1 MDKFVIE
8 GPNSLKGEVTVSG
21 SKNASLPMMA
31 AAILTTEDV
40 ILHNVPDLK
49 DIATMCK
56 LLVELGCRC
65 KREDKTIV
73 INCSNLD
80 SNKAPYELVK
90 TMRASI
96 LVLGPL
102 MARLHNA
109 EVSLP
114 GGCAIGVRPVNFH
127 IDGLRAL
134 SADVKIEN
142 GYIVSTA
149 KKLKGGSIYFDI
161 PSVTG
166 TENLMMA
173 ATLADG
179 ETVMKNAAKEPEVVD
194 LAKMLIMMGAKIDG
208 IGDSIIRIDGV
219 DKLSG
224 VEYTVMNDRIEAGTL
239 MVAALATSSEVTI
252 KGMPI
257 YAMDAIVDKFKE
269 IGGKIEIIDKDVAVV
284 GGKTIKPTIIST
296 AVYPGFPT
304 DMQAQFMAV
313 LSLADGSSIIK
324 ETIFENRFMHAAELN
339 RLGANIVISGNEA
352 VVNGVDRFVG
362 ATVMATDL
370 RASASLVIA
379 GLAAEGKT
387 EVLRIYHLDRGYEK
401 LEEKL
406 SNLGAVIRRE
416 KE

>member
-40 ILHNVPDLK
+40 VLHNVPDLK
-49 DIATMCK
+49 DITTMCK

-134 SADVKIEN
+134 SANVKIEN

-179 ETVMKNAAKEPEVVD
+179 ETVIKNAAKEPEVVD

-219 DKLSG
+219 DKLNG

-269 IGGKIEIIDKDVAVV
+269 IGGKLEIIDKDVAVV

-406 SNLGAVIRRE
+406 SDLGAVIRRE